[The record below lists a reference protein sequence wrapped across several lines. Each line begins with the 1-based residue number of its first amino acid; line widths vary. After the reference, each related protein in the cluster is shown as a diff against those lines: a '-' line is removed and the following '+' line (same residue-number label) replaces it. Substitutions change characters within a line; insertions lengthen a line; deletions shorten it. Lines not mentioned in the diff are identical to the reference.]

1 MGEENSKMNL
11 NLEIKYFLVIKK
23 ITFSICDY
31 SRPKLKFTLSQ
42 NTGENFI
49 FQAGHFWNLWKIWF
63 TNFEGSSSEFSA
75 GQNDQRRRKS
85 KLFPLPKGFLKG
97 NYIGFEAGINSEP
110 IKFKSR
116 KYLEI

>member
-1 MGEENSKMNL
+1 MGEFGNFFLLQKNFFFSLKRKINLGEENSKMNL

-49 FQAGHFWNLWKIWF
+49 FQAGHF
-63 TNFEGSSSEFSA
+63 
-75 GQNDQRRRKS
+75 
-85 KLFPLPKGFLKG
+85 
-97 NYIGFEAGINSEP
+97 
-110 IKFKSR
+110 
-116 KYLEI
+116 